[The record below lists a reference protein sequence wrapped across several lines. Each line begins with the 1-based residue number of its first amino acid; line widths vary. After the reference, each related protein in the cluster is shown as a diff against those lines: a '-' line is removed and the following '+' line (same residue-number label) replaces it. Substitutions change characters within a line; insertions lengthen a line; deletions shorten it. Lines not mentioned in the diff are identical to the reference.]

1 MKQNTHK
8 QFDPV
13 LRKMHENFFASSSH
27 GFRHSLAFFCIHVC
41 VCVCVCVCVR
51 VLFCSLSSVWKCI
64 SLFTAWGL
72 ISCRSCWLVPL
83 TSGLKRERER
93 ERERERQAG
102 RQAGRQTEK
111 NRTEQ
116 NRGYSGTFHFKH
128 DPWDLTLKIW
138 GDHSAVCAVFALDS
152 AVMHLLWLYLFKAL
166 AMLVF
171 PSLPLSLAHCLC
183 VCSAWTDLTAAA
195 SLTISI
201 SRF

>member
-1 MKQNTHK
+1 MKDAWK
-8 QFDPV
+8 LFCII
-13 LRKMHENFFASSSH
+13 
-27 GFRHSLAFFCIHVC
+27 RHPLAFFCVHLCVCVFVCVCVWVC
-41 VCVCVCVCVR
+41 VCVCVSVCVCAR

-83 TSGLKRERER
+83 TSGLKRERET
-93 ERERERQAG
+93 
-102 RQAGRQTEK
+102 GRQTD
-111 NRTEQ
+111 RTEQ